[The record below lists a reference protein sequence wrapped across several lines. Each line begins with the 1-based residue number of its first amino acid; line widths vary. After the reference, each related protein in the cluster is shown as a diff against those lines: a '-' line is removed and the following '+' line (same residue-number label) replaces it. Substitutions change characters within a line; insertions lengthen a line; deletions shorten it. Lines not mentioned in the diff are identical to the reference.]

1 MHVSWFQQ
9 LKFCQLVESF
19 CLCKLAAYR
28 MNEELLLKLSWPHC
42 QDNSVRYEYGVIR
55 AGAKWCQCS
64 RKRGLCVLQLVT
76 ENFDPDR
83 RAKRWKWFEK
93 CLNFRSRWP
102 WEATSCQWGVYQ
114 RWDLLCSMTDI
125 FRYYTFASFC
135 ILFSKKPHT
144 GDTPSQTWIWRFAT
158 TTASL
163 VRIPNAWLMTWAR
176 TGDDWFVFDDCAF
189 EVS

>member
-28 MNEELLLKLSWPHC
+28 MKSYFC
-42 QDNSVRYEYGVIR
+42 NSPGLAVRIIPSDMNMVWSAPVPNDANAPEKEGSVSCNLWRKTLIPIVEQKDETDSKHVR
-55 AGAKWCQCS
+55 ISDLAGLEKQLHVSETCISAEIY
-64 RKRGLCVLQLVT
+64 CVQWRIFLDTIHLHH
-76 ENFDPDR
+76 F
-83 RAKRWKWFEK
+83 AS
-93 CLNFRSRWP
+93 NFRR
-102 WEATSCQWGVYQ
+102 
-114 RWDLLCSMTDI
+114 I
-125 FRYYTFASFC
+125 
-135 ILFSKKPHT
+135 HT
-144 GDTPSQTWIWRFAT
+144 HTPSQTWIWRFAT

-189 EVS
+189 GVS